1 MANVAA
7 AERHVQQEYKP
18 REKQI
23 IQSTLSC
30 LMELGWERTTFEEI
44 SRRAGTPR
52 GSIFY
57 YFKTRE
63 NLMIEV
69 LNNLIASFFMRVDK
83 AVIQDDGAWN
93 RLIAVMKLHFGEEI
107 WRQERI
113 AVWQMFRVQGLN
125 NEAIQEILKDLDR
138 QYLEHLNALIGASAE
153 ELGCSDIDVEHL
165 SLTVFALVEGMRG
178 DFLTT
183 PKRFDRKSAEK
194 LCLRYLADVF
204 PTAPAP
210 A

>member
-69 LNNLIASFFMRVDK
+69 LNYLIASFSCWSTRRSYRMM
-83 AVIQDDGAWN
+83 AHGISW
-93 RLIAVMKLHFGEEI
+93 
-107 WRQERI
+107 
-113 AVWQMFRVQGLN
+113 
-125 NEAIQEILKDLDR
+125 
-138 QYLEHLNALIGASAE
+138 SP
-153 ELGCSDIDVEHL
+153 S
-165 SLTVFALVEGMRG
+165 
-178 DFLTT
+178 
-183 PKRFDRKSAEK
+183 
-194 LCLRYLADVF
+194 
-204 PTAPAP
+204 
-210 A
+210 